1 MEKNETSQEPNMRL
15 NIKQTAKGDFYGEYT
30 VRADSI
36 EELEARSKEV
46 SDYMLKQLKELNG
59 G

>member
-30 VRADSI
+30 VRADCI

-46 SDYMLKQLKELNG
+46 SDYMQKQLKELNG